1 MNANNQKKNT
11 QDIIKKDTNDFT
23 KQLNLLD
30 SNTDIMKQL
39 PSYNMNETDYFIR
52 NLETELDQQKTL
64 KLVLENKNFDEQIK
78 DIKSFVKEN
87 SHKIDEQLD
96 NLKNVSANIQTIVNE
111 NKKLQDEK
119 TELNDILNSVEY
131 CDIANKLR
139 EIKTEKEKIKIFLEK
154 NGIISLI

>member
-1 MNANNQKKNT
+1 
-11 QDIIKKDTNDFT
+11 
-23 KQLNLLD
+23 
-30 SNTDIMKQL
+30 
-39 PSYNMNETDYFIR
+39 MNETDYFIR

-64 KLVLENKNFDEQIK
+64 KLILENKNFDEKIK

-96 NLKNVSANIQTIVNE
+96 NLKNVSANIQTIVKE

-139 EIKTEKEKIKIFLEK
+139 EIKKEKEKIKIFLEK

>member
-1 MNANNQKKNT
+1 MNTNNQKKNT

-96 NLKNVSANIQTIVNE
+96 NLKNVSANIQTIVKE